1 MSSHE
6 SCASEGADTSF
17 RGCVIGLN
25 GAVAAGAASSRT
37 SGSRASG
44 SRASGALSVSCNA
57 AMIDSMTDG
66 ADGSRA
72 PSRGACGADPAEI
85 ASAVP
90 AAINITPT
98 TVVATRRA

>member
-1 MSSHE
+1 
-6 SCASEGADTSF
+6 
-17 RGCVIGLN
+17 
-25 GAVAAGAASSRT
+25 
-37 SGSRASG
+37 
-44 SRASGALSVSCNA
+44 
-57 AMIDSMTDG
+57 MIDSMTDG